1 MIEINKIYNIDCLD
15 GFKLLEDKSVDFI
28 FTDPPYN
35 VGKKYDGYDDKK
47 SYEDYVEWMEE
58 IIAQCYRVS
67 KRGFAFYIS
76 GDLTR
81 LFLNLISNGNLII
94 ILKKAAGI
102 CKNNYAHQY
111 HSIIS
116 TARPIQRMRNVW
128 DDVRLPGEG
137 YFFKEERYDNPGLTG
152 RKLVEKVLTNFTLEN
167 EIVLDPFM
175 GTGTTAHACK
185 LLKRNY
191 IGFEQSLKYCNV
203 ANQRVNETEILSD

>member
-1 MIEINKIYNIDCLD
+1 MLENNKIYNIDCLD
-15 GFKLLEDKSVDFI
+15 GFDKLGDDGVDFV

-47 SYEDYVEWMEE
+47 SAEDYRNWMSE
-58 IIAQCYRVS
+58 IVDQCYRVS

-76 GDLTR
+76 GDMTR
-81 LFLNLISNGNLII
+81 FFLNLIPDGNLII
-94 ILKKAAGI
+94 VIKKAAGI

-116 TARPIQRMRNVW
+116 TAKPIARMRDVW

-137 YFFKEERYDNPGLTG
+137 YFFKEPRFDNPGMTG
-152 RKLVEKVLTNFTLEN
+152 RKLVEKAIENFTLEN

-175 GTGTTAHACK
+175 GCGTTAHASI
-185 LLKRNY
+185 LLNRKY
-191 IGFEQSLKYCNV
+191 IGFEQSKKYCDI
-203 ANQRVNETEILSD
+203 AEQRLGR